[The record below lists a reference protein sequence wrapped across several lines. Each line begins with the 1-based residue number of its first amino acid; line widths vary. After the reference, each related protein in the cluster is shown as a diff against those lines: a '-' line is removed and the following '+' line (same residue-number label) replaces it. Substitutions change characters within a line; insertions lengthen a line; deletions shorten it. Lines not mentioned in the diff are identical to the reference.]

1 MEKSNTA
8 PDFVL
13 QSIEGQSIPL
23 HDSLQGNSSVLLIF
37 LRHLG

>member
-1 MEKSNTA
+1 MEKGNIA

-13 QSIEGQSIPL
+13 QTTEGQTVSL
-23 HDSLQGNSSVLLIF
+23 YKSLQGCSSVLLIF